1 MSITVLQALE
11 EANNIPG
18 IKGLSFASL
27 QEFNS
32 FKDSFNFLDW
42 PRNVV
47 VPIALDGTVQPNRTS
62 EILNIQ
68 GWMITR
74 LNEDTNDFRSLKIEP
89 DYIEP
94 MRKAARKFIL
104 GLINTELT
112 DPQVPNISYR
122 IVPEYMWT
130 DTHLFGVSYSL
141 RWPINGRLCV

>member
-1 MSITVLQALE
+1 MTVLEALK
-11 EANNIPG
+11 EANDIPG

-32 FKDSFNFLDW
+32 FKDSFNFQDW

-47 VPIALDGTVQPNRTS
+47 LPLRLTGTVEPNRTA
-62 EILNIQ
+62 EVILVQ

-74 LNEDTNDFRSLKIEP
+74 INQDTNDYRSVQIEP

-94 MRKAARKFIL
+94 MRKAARQFIL
-104 GLINTELT
+104 GLINSDLT
-112 DPQVPNISYR
+112 NPQVPNIGYS
-122 IVPEYMWT
+122 IDPEYMFT
-130 DTHLFGVSYSL
+130 DAHLFGVSYQL